1 MTDLDR
7 TSFKVGVGTLASHTE
22 FYLSSGFSKD
32 IAEISSS
39 SGLGDSSGLKEI
51 AAETE
56 DYSSFVVSFMSS
68 TWGAISAISGTFN
81 LRRSAQELSSPPSF
95 WFEKN
100 VLAKLSVSLFC
111 GSFTGP
117 SKIKDYCLVY
127 FYFTGDAPIIERNF
141 DCYYLSSVPSS
152 GNSFWSFSANL

>member
-22 FYLSSGFSKD
+22 FYLSKD

-68 TWGAISAISGTFN
+68 T
-81 LRRSAQELSSPPSF
+81 
-95 WFEKN
+95 
-100 VLAKLSVSLFC
+100 
-111 GSFTGP
+111 
-117 SKIKDYCLVY
+117 
-127 FYFTGDAPIIERNF
+127 
-141 DCYYLSSVPSS
+141 
-152 GNSFWSFSANL
+152 